1 MSPSPL
7 FPSFPW
13 LRKAITCVAA
23 AVLGAATLTAPA
35 AHAGPTADSKRV
47 VVYYQTQYLNGTY
60 VSPKAMTD
68 NVTGVTN
75 VLVGAIHL
83 NTDTVHLN
91 DDPPEAAKFTQMWAD
106 LHAMQAKGVKVSAF
120 VGGAAQGSFQRLDT
134 EFAKYYPRLKSLVTT
149 YGLDGLDLDVE
160 ENMSQA
166 GINRLVDQ
174 LTTDFGTGFIITL
187 APVATA
193 LSGGGNLS
201 GFNYETLERDRGA
214 KIDWYNAQ
222 FYCGWGSMANT
233 TGYDNII
240 NRGLFTPAKVVAG
253 VVTNSANCGGYVALP
268 TLKNTLAAL
277 VAKYPTFGGVDG
289 WEYFNSDPGGTAA
302 PWQWAR
308 EMTSAMSGGS
318 TGPVNLAL
326 NKPATG
332 SAACATTE
340 GPAKAVNGSVSGGNA
355 DKFCSLATTKYLQVD
370 LGSSQPLGSVEL
382 SHAAAG
388 GEAASFNTRAFTVQT
403 STNGTTWTTRATVTA
418 NTAAVTTHSVAGV
431 TARYIRLNITTP
443 TQGTDPAA
451 RIYELK
457 VFA

>member
-1 MSPSPL
+1 M
-7 FPSFPW
+7 F
-13 LRKAITCVAA
+13 RKALAIATA
-23 AVLGAATLTAPA
+23 AVIGVASLTAPA
-35 AHAGPTADSKRV
+35 SAAENRHTADSKRV
-47 VVYYQTQYLNGTY
+47 VVYYQTQYVNGVY
-60 VSPKAMTD
+60 VSPKALTD
-68 NVTGVTN
+68 NNTGVTD

-83 NTDTVHLN
+83 DPDVVHLN
-91 DDPPEAAKFTQMWAD
+91 DDPPESPKFTQMWAD
-106 LHAMQAKGVKVSAF
+106 LHAMQAKGVHVSAF

-134 EFAKYYPRLKSLVTT
+134 DFATYYPRLKNLVTT
-149 YGLDGLDLDVE
+149 YGLNGLDLDVE
-160 ENMSQA
+160 ESMSQA
-166 GINRLVDQ
+166 GINRLIDQ

-240 NRGLFTPAKVVAG
+240 NRGLFTPNKVVTG
-253 VVTNSANCGGYVALP
+253 VVTNSANCSGYVALP

-289 WEYFNSDPGGTAA
+289 WEYFNSDPGGTPA

-318 TGPVNLAL
+318 GGPANLAL

-332 SAACATTE
+332 SAACTTSE
-340 GPAKAVNGSVSGGNA
+340 GPAKAVNGSVSGGNS
-355 DKFCSLATTKYLQVD
+355 DKFCSLAASKFLQVD
-370 LGSSQPLGSVEL
+370 LGSSTALGSVEI

-388 GEAASFNTRAFTVQT
+388 GESASFNTRAFTVQT
-403 STNGTTWTTRATVTA
+403 SPDGSTWTTRATITN
-418 NTAAVTTHSVAGV
+418 NTAAVTTHSVAGI
-431 TARYIRLNITTP
+431 TARYVRLNITTP

>member
-1 MSPSPL
+1 MFRQAL
-7 FPSFPW
+7 
-13 LRKAITCVAA
+13 AA
-23 AVLGAATLTAPA
+23 ATAALLSAAVISAPTAQ
-35 AHAGPTADSKRV
+35 AGTTADSKRV

-60 VSPKAMTD
+60 VSPKALTD
-68 NVTGVTN
+68 NNTGVTN

-83 NTDTVHLN
+83 DPDVVHLN
-91 DDPPEAAKFTQMWAD
+91 DDPPEAAKFTQMWTD
-106 LHAMQAKGVKVSAF
+106 LHAMQAAGVKVSAF

-134 EFAKYYPRLKSLVTT
+134 DFTTYYPRLKNLVTT

-166 GINRLVDQ
+166 GINRLIDQ

-187 APVATA
+187 APVAPA

-240 NRGLFTPAKVVAG
+240 SRGLFTPNKVVTG

-277 VAKYPTFGGVDG
+277 VAKYPAFGGVDG

-302 PWQWAR
+302 PWQWAS
-308 EMTSAMSGGS
+308 EMTSAMSGA

-332 SAACATTE
+332 SASC
-340 GPAKAVNGSVSGGNA
+340 
-355 DKFCSLATTKYLQVD
+355 
-370 LGSSQPLGSVEL
+370 
-382 SHAAAG
+382 
-388 GEAASFNTRAFTVQT
+388 
-403 STNGTTWTTRATVTA
+403 
-418 NTAAVTTHSVAGV
+418 
-431 TARYIRLNITTP
+431 
-443 TQGTDPAA
+443 
-451 RIYELK
+451 
-457 VFA
+457 

>member
-1 MSPSPL
+1 M
-7 FPSFPW
+7 
-13 LRKAITCVAA
+13 LRKAMVLLAA
-23 AVLGAATLTAPA
+23 GALGGGLLNAPA
-35 AHAGPTADSKRV
+35 AEAAPAADGKRV
-47 VVYYQTQYLNGTY
+47 VVYYQTQYVNGVY

-68 NVTGVTN
+68 NTTGVTN

-83 NTDTVHLN
+83 DPDVVHLN

-134 EFAKYYPRLKSLVTT
+134 EFDKYYPRLKNLVTT

-166 GINRLVDQ
+166 GINRLIDQ
-174 LTTDFGTGFIITL
+174 LTTDFGTGFVITL

-222 FYCGWGSMANT
+222 FYCGWGSMGST

-240 NRGLFTPAKVVAG
+240 NRGLFTPNKVVTG

-268 TLKNTLAAL
+268 TLKNTLGQL

-318 TGPVNLAL
+318 GGPGNLAL

-332 SAACATTE
+332 SGACAPTE
-340 GPAKAVNGSVSGGNA
+340 GPAKAVNGTVSGGNA
-355 DKFCSLATTKYLQVD
+355 DKFCSLAPAKFLQID
-370 LGSSQPLGSVEL
+370 LGSTQSLGSVEI

-388 GEAASFNTRAFTVQT
+388 GESASFNTRNYTLQT
-403 STNGTTWTTRATVTA
+403 STNGTTWTTRATVTT
-418 NTAAVTTHSVAGV
+418 NTAAVTSHPLAGIS
-431 TARYIRLNITTP
+431 ARYVRLNVIQA